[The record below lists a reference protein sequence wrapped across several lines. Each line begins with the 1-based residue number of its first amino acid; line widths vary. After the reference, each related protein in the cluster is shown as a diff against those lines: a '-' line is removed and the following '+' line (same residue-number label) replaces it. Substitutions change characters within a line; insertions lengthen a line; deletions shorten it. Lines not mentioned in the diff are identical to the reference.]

1 MKKIQLF
8 LILILLSVAGSC
20 LAQVQKKQLNSYIT
34 YSMANKISY
43 HCQSNARG
51 QSLFANANNI
61 NFSDEADRIL
71 RTLDKHLDYAEK
83 FLLEL
88 YYIYGMRMGYF
99 ALKDMSFTVQEIE
112 KVETVWKLE
121 ETKQRAIEE
130 KKKREKEQALL
141 KRIESDDIFTK
152 EILSVQ
158 PDIKIDIDNMATYT
172 VFNDKNECMNYD
184 YDCIISKE
192 GKLSLE
198 HPTDTLSY
206 SSIQKFIYHYIADHN
221 IDYGGYK
228 PGSVEIDGKNIPV
241 NSYVNI
247 HFKEQRVKHRG
258 YLDVTIRKNKKTG
271 QWEIFPES
279 LIDLMRWTCDEPEQ
293 LKSDLESAFYNCPQL
308 QEKKGKVQLKIDVF
322 ERTLSSNISDKVK
335 LSHYIQMTY
344 LKKDLL
350 GGEYIPIEYKVSF

>member
-8 LILILLSVAGSC
+8 LILIFLSVSGSS
-20 LAQVQKKQLNSYIT
+20 LAQEQKNQPNSYIT

-43 HCQSNARG
+43 YCQYNARG

-99 ALKDMSFTVQEIE
+99 ALKDMSFTIQETE
-112 KVETVWKLE
+112 KVEAVWKVE
-121 ETKQRAIEE
+121 ETKQQAIAE
-130 KKKREKEQALL
+130 KKKQEKEQALW
-141 KRIESDDIFTK
+141 KHIESDDIFTK
-152 EILSVQ
+152 EMLSVQ

-184 YDCIISKE
+184 YNCILSKE

-206 SSIQKFIYHYIADHN
+206 SSIQKFIYHYITDHN
-221 IDYGGYK
+221 IDYGNYK
-228 PGSVEIDGKNIPV
+228 PGSIEIDGKNIPV
-241 NSYVNI
+241 NSYVSI
-247 HFKEQRVKHRG
+247 QFKEQRFKHRG
-258 YLDVTIRKNKKTG
+258 YLDVTIGKNKKTG
-271 QWEIFPES
+271 QWEILPES

-308 QEKKGKVQLKIDVF
+308 QERKGKVQLNIEVY
-322 ERTLSSNISDKVK
+322 ERTLSSNISDKVE
-335 LSHYIQMTY
+335 LSHYFEMTY